1 MVIAG
6 ACSETLRNE
15 KLVEFGEGGQ
25 RGPRRTEIHSGAGR
39 RIEHPD
45 GNLDDYAWLQL
56 EQGE

>member
-1 MVIAG
+1 M
-6 ACSETLRNE
+6 RNE

-25 RGPRRTEIHSGAGR
+25 RCPRRTEIHSGAGR

-45 GNLDDYAWLQL
+45 GNLDDYARLQL

>member
-25 RGPRRTEIHSGAGR
+25 RGPRRTEFHSGAGR